1 MKNSNVPQH
10 NTISNKMKIDLDV
23 FRALMLNWI
32 HGHVENT
39 HVVIEDNSG
48 TRKGTMKLLE
58 ELA

>member
-1 MKNSNVPQH
+1 MKNSNVPQR

-23 FRALMLNWI
+23 FHALMLNCI
-32 HGHVENT
+32 HGHVDNT

-48 TRKGTMKLLE
+48 TRKGTMELME